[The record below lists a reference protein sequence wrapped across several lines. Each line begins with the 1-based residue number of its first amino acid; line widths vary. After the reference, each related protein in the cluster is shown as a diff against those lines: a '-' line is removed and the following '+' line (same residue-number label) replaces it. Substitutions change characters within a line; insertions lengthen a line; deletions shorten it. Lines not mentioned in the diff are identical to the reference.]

1 MILVTG
7 ATGNTGGEVLARLV
21 ELGAAVRALA
31 RNPEKAEV
39 LAATG
44 VDVVLGDM
52 TDPVAMATALVG
64 VERLFLM
71 SPPHPEQLEME
82 GAVISAAE
90 EADVSLIVKLSV
102 LGAGPDSAL
111 ELGRVHAAIE
121 DRLARSGIPNTVL
134 RPGSFMQNFFS
145 YAPTIQADDTF
156 FAAAGDGATA
166 MVDSRDIAAVA
177 AAVLSEKTHVGDV
190 LAITGPEA
198 VTYHEAADALSAATG
213 RTIRYVDVPPEAA
226 GEGMLAAGIPDWLV
240 EDLLTIYSLQR
251 EGHLAEVAP
260 TVKEVARVEP
270 RTFAEFARDFAP
282 VFSA

>member
-1 MILVTG
+1 MILVLG

-21 ELGAAVRALA
+21 ELGAPARALA
-31 RNPEKAEV
+31 RSPEKAEV

-44 VDVVLGDM
+44 VDVALGDM
-52 TDPVAMATALVG
+52 TDPVAMAAALQG
-64 VERLFLM
+64 VDRLFLL

-82 GAVISAAE
+82 SAAIAAAE

-102 LGAGPDSAL
+102 LSAGPDSAL
-111 ELGRVHAAIE
+111 ELGRTHGAIE

-145 YAPTIQADDTF
+145 DAPTIQADDTF
-156 FAAAGDGATA
+156 FAPAGDGATA

-177 AAVLSEKTHVGDV
+177 AAVLSERTHVGDV

-226 GEGMLAAGIPDWLV
+226 REGMLAAGYPDWLV
-240 EDLLTIYSLQR
+240 EDLLIIYAMQR
-251 EGHLAEVAP
+251 DGYLTEVTP